1 MSENKFKALVL
12 DSGAFINHASILN
25 SAEVIEIDNGYEQEY
40 YSIEEVMNE
49 VRDKYARESLD
60 RFPFEIKLRHPS
72 KEAIDIGIHYLFF
85 LSII

>member
-1 MSENKFKALVL
+1 
-12 DSGAFINHASILN
+12 
-25 SAEVIEIDNGYEQEY
+25 
-40 YSIEEVMNE
+40 MNE

-85 LSII
+85 LLIS